1 MSDTAIQPAV
11 DHEGTGSEPAAGR
24 PVGPDVRAED
34 RGTLEVRDVALRHLA
49 ERVSLDVPGTV
60 RSTSVLRNLAGSSY
74 PRADL
79 RVSGRRALVR
89 LQVAATWPCAASRLA
104 AQVRDTV
111 RDEVARL
118 SGLSVGS
125 VDVLVHLVEPESGS
139 RVE

>member
-1 MSDTAIQPAV
+1 MSDTVTDLAPDRQP
-11 DHEGTGSEPAAGR
+11 DGSARAAGR
-24 PVGPDVRAED
+24 PVGPTVRAEE
-34 RGTLEVRDVALRHLA
+34 RGTLEVRDVALRHLV

-60 RSTSVLRNLAGSSY
+60 RSSSVLRSLTGSSY

-89 LQVAATWPCAASRLA
+89 LQIAATWPCAASHLA
-104 AQVRDTV
+104 AEVRDTV
-111 RDEVARL
+111 RDEVTRL
-118 SGLSVGS
+118 SGLTVGS